1 MSTNVR
7 HAANTAWNQRS
18 LGTAI
23 LQRRMELGL
32 TQAALAERVAT
43 CGDWGF
49 RQSDISRLERG
60 IVTLPHFTRM
70 RSLAAAL
77 ELPVGELLAQSGWT
91 GAEEAFPSVDPH
103 QAGQTHTE
111 PGESGDHL
119 EQPASPTGIRDDIQE
134 LRQEIVRLRETV
146 EMLQET
152 LAGNP
157 PHSTLMVTSAAPD
170 DRS

>member
-1 MSTNVR
+1 MSVNVR
-7 HAANTAWNQRS
+7 QTPNHHTWKQRS

-77 ELPVGELLAQSGWT
+77 ELPVGELLAKSGWT
-91 GAEEAFPSVDPH
+91 GAEGAFPSDEIQRQVQGP
-103 QAGQTHTE
+103 TE
-111 PGESGDHL
+111 PEDQGDKL
-119 EQPASPTGIRDDIQE
+119 EQQSSRPVGSSDEIQQ
-134 LRQEIVRLRETV
+134 LRQEIVQLREAV
-146 EMLQET
+146 ELLQKT
-152 LAGNP
+152 LARNSVSFHADGGGRD
-157 PHSTLMVTSAAPD
+157 A
-170 DRS
+170 

>member
-1 MSTNVR
+1 MSMNVQNPGN
-7 HAANTAWNQRS
+7 HMWKQRS

-23 LQRRMELGL
+23 LQRRTELGL

-77 ELPVGELLAQSGWT
+77 ELPVGELLSQSGWT
-91 GAEEAFPSVDPH
+91 GAEGAFPSHDPQPSGQH
-103 QAGQTHTE
+103 HAGPAETRDNQE
-111 PGESGDHL
+111 P
-119 EQPASPTGIRDDIQE
+119 QSPHPVRSSDDIQQ
-134 LRQEIVRLRETV
+134 LREEIVRLRQTV

-152 LAGNP
+152 LVANSA
-157 PHSTLMVTSAAPD
+157 STRADGDGRRA
-170 DRS
+170 

>member
-1 MSTNVR
+1 MSINVQQSPN
-7 HAANTAWNQRS
+7 HTWKQRS
-18 LGTAI
+18 LGSAI

-32 TQAALAERVAT
+32 TQAALAVRVAT

-77 ELPVGELLAQSGWT
+77 ELPVGELLAKSGWT
-91 GAEEAFPSVDPH
+91 GAEEAFPP
-103 QAGQTHTE
+103 TH
-111 PGESGDHL
+111 P
-119 EQPASPTGIRDDIQE
+119 QPAASVKAGPEETSKPQAHPVPHPTATSDEIQL
-134 LRQEIVRLRETV
+134 LRQEIVSLREAV

-152 LAGNP
+152 IASN
-157 PHSTLMVTSAAPD
+157 STNMSDESDSHP
-170 DRS
+170 SS

>member
-1 MSTNVR
+1 MSVNVR
-7 HAANTAWNQRS
+7 QAPKHTWKQRS

-77 ELPVGELLAQSGWT
+77 ELPVGELLAKSGWT
-91 GAEEAFPSVDPH
+91 GAEGAFPSDDLPR
-103 QAGQTHTE
+103 AGQGPSE
-111 PGESGDHL
+111 PEELSNHLDH
-119 EQPASPTGIRDDIQE
+119 QPPRPPGSNDEIQQ

-146 EMLQET
+146 EMLQKT
-152 LAGNP
+152 LA
-157 PHSTLMVTSAAPD
+157 STSVSLGADGDGRSA
-170 DRS
+170 

>member
-1 MSTNVR
+1 MSVNVR
-7 HAANTAWNQRS
+7 QTPNHAWKQRS

-70 RSLAAAL
+70 RSLATAL
-77 ELPVGELLAQSGWT
+77 ELPVGELLAKSGWT
-91 GAEEAFPSVDPH
+91 GAEEAFPAAEQQRP
-103 QAGQTHTE
+103 GQTPAGPE
-111 PGESGDHL
+111 KPGDKP
-119 EQPASPTGIRDDIQE
+119 EQQSSCAGSSEEIQQ
-134 LRQEIVRLRETV
+134 LRQEIMRLRETV

-152 LAGNP
+152 LTGR
-157 PHSTLMVTSAAPD
+157 SVTQ
-170 DRS
+170 R

>member
-1 MSTNVR
+1 MSMNVQKPVN
-7 HAANTAWNQRS
+7 HMWKQRS

-23 LQRRMELGL
+23 LQRRTELGL

-77 ELPVGELLAQSGWT
+77 ELPVGELLSQSGWT
-91 GAEEAFPSVDPH
+91 GAEGAFSSHDRQPSEQNH
-103 QAGQTHTE
+103 AGPEETSDKQE
-111 PGESGDHL
+111 PQSS
-119 EQPASPTGIRDDIQE
+119 QPATGSDDIQQ

-146 EMLQET
+146 EKLQET
-152 LAGNP
+152 LTANSVSLRTDGNG
-157 PHSTLMVTSAAPD
+157 TSA
-170 DRS
+170 

>member
-1 MSTNVR
+1 MSMNVQKP
-7 HAANTAWNQRS
+7 HNHMWKQRS

-23 LQRRMELGL
+23 LQRRTELGL

-77 ELPVGELLAQSGWT
+77 ELPVGELLSQSGWT
-91 GAEEAFPSVDPH
+91 GAEGAFPPPDLQPS
-103 QAGQTHTE
+103 GQNHAAHEETRDNQKAQ
-111 PGESGDHL
+111 SSHL
-119 EQPASPTGIRDDIQE
+119 VMGSDEIQQ
-134 LRQEIVRLRETV
+134 LREEIVRLRQTV

-152 LAGNP
+152 LVANSV
-157 PHSTLMVTSAAPD
+157 STRANGDGTRA
-170 DRS
+170 